1 MISKVTES
9 VSSEPGWLS
18 GEVRGHVGWFPEA
31 YVEKMDQL
39 AGAGGSAG
47 SGGVGVGGGVA
58 AATAAAAAAAG
69 WGDSS
74 NADCSTSDSVAGAGR
89 HHLEGI
95 QELPENVS
103 DNGSIAET
111 ANSSAFTPVTMAT
124 DHSASPVLGQVRFFQ
139 FYKKKSLGQ
148 SRALYRYMNIY
159 TNIYI

>member
-1 MISKVTES
+1 MTES

-31 YVEKMDQL
+31 YVEKIDQS

-47 SGGVGVGGGVA
+47 SGGVA
-58 AATAAAAAAAG
+58 AAVAG
-69 WGDSS
+69 WGDSC
-74 NADCSTSDSVAGAGR
+74 NAECSTSDSVAGAGR

-111 ANSSAFTPVTMAT
+111 GNGSAFTPVSLAT
-124 DHSASPVLGQVRFFQ
+124 DNSASPILGQV
-139 FYKKKSLGQ
+139 S
-148 SRALYRYMNIY
+148 S
-159 TNIYI
+159 

>member
-1 MISKVTES
+1 MTES

-31 YVEKMDQL
+31 YVEKIDQS
-39 AGAGGSAG
+39 AGAGASAG
-47 SGGVGVGGGVA
+47 SVGS
-58 AATAAAAAAAG
+58 AAG
-69 WGDSS
+69 WGDSC

-111 ANSSAFTPVTMAT
+111 GNNSAFTPVTMAT
-124 DHSASPVLGQVRFFQ
+124 DNSVSPVLGQVRLLR
-139 FYKKKSLGQ
+139 SLLVYSSCQ
-148 SRALYRYMNIY
+148 ER
-159 TNIYI
+159 